1 MLRKYHQILWSREL
15 PCGEKMELTDGKSR
29 YYLKWKDFYFGSD
42 SILVSFRH
50 SDKKALLDEV
60 KENMHNL
67 PGLSCEP
74 RCPYH
79 PRMMLKVIIYAY
91 MNNIYSCRR
100 IEPHQHN
107 CLKPM
112 AGQIMS

>member
-50 SDKKALLDEV
+50 SDRKAIGMRKRFFIITYLLWYIIRTNSVSLFRNCKFQFLESFFVYIGQDE
-60 KENMHNL
+60 KIL
-67 PGLSCEP
+67 QFL
-74 RCPYH
+74 
-79 PRMMLKVIIYAY
+79 A
-91 MNNIYSCRR
+91 
-100 IEPHQHN
+100 
-107 CLKPM
+107 
-112 AGQIMS
+112 